1 MNCCVLIMYNGVP
14 VGAILIMRS
23 LLTEGLSASM
33 TKYLLRH
40 PKDGDGQGYL
50 LFSRQHLEG
59 LQTRDIQIIIQMGI
73 FRG

>member
-1 MNCCVLIMYNGVP
+1 MSCKLAMYNDLFVI
-14 VGAILIMRS
+14 AILIMRS
-23 LLTEGLSASM
+23 FRMEGLSALM
-33 TKYLLRH
+33 TKSRLRYLR
-40 PKDGDGQGYL
+40 DGNGQGYL